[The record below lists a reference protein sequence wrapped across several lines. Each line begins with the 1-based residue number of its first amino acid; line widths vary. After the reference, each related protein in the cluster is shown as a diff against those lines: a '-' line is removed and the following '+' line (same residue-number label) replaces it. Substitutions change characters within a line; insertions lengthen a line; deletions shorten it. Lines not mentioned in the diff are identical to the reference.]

1 MAKILTEGFFP
12 DTMVAC
18 NPCEDTKPVTYKFN
32 FVVTLPAFGK
42 DVIDSYCC
50 ANQDDAIAYY
60 NQKYPVG
67 SGEVVVDDSDL
78 ADYTAYVESCN
89 QKKTEDVSE
98 DTESKRVSVSA
109 YICEPQNHKKNRAI
123 KEEFV
128 KFIKE
133 NKVGELE
140 DIAGYY
146 EGFYVSVAVTP
157 EERKILDDKLDEL
170 YAKYEFTECVKLQ

>member
-18 NPCEDTKPVTYKFN
+18 SPCEDTKPVTYKFN

-89 QKKTEDVSE
+89 QKKTSE
-98 DTESKRVSVSA
+98 DIQRYSDVVPKEDRKYWYFTTHGIGPGTIPYGVNVLEVREGQNRKGTWGD
-109 YICEPQNHKKNRAI
+109 YICLDAI
-123 KEEFV
+123 LNTDELQYFDLKE
-128 KFIKE
+128 
-133 NKVGELE
+133 L
-140 DIAGYY
+140 
-146 EGFYVSVAVTP
+146 TPP
-157 EERKILDDKLDEL
+157 EE
-170 YAKYEFTECVKLQ
+170 